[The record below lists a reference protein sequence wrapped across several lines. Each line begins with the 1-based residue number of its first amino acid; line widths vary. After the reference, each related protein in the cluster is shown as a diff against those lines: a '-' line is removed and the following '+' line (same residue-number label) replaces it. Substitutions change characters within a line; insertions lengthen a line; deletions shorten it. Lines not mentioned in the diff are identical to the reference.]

1 MLRDARRLLLT
12 EPATLGRGYA
22 LARSSS
28 VTTRIQS
35 FIYIFVLCVIL
46 NCKREKF
53 KYDVIAFAGDTSL
66 LAWKISIFV

>member
-46 NCKREKF
+46 NCKGGKL
-53 KYDVIAFAGDTSL
+53 KYDVIAFAGDISL
-66 LAWKISIFV
+66 LAWKISVFV